1 MSRENLELGI
11 ERALQISVKA
21 KVLGQALL
29 LAALLWITFNLER
42 PEGSEL
48 VEIAQ

>member
-1 MSRENLELGI
+1 VHFRF
-11 ERALQISVKA
+11 RFTA
-21 KVLGQALL
+21 KVLGRALL
-29 LAALLWITFNLER
+29 LAALLDKEELPDRTLNLER